1 MCIRDRVYTDESIKA
16 AENEIKKYINCKK
29 SADLFVK
36 YHELKDGELL
46 EEYYDPFME
55 ALADDFNVPNALAI
69 FDKLVK
75 DLNNA
80 IRQKQENLISSLYF
94 TFNRLHDIIGL
105 KLETPTIDEE
115 ILKLY
120 REFETLRLEKNYSE
134 ADKIRAILIEK
145 KIL

>member
-1 MCIRDRVYTDESIKA
+1 
-16 AENEIKKYINCKK
+16 
-29 SADLFVK
+29 
-36 YHELKDGELL
+36 
-46 EEYYDPFME
+46 ME

-134 ADKIRAILIEK
+134 ADKN
-145 KIL
+145 